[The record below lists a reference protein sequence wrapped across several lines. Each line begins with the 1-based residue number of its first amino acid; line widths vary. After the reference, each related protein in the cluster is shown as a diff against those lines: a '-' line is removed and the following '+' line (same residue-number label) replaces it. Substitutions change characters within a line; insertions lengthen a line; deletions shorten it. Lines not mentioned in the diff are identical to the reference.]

1 MKIDELKEIMDKK
14 ILDLFYKLI
23 ELVPIEV
30 KYSRDR
36 KYLIGEDKIELCIGA
51 KSNDSG
57 YKFPDSEEYRPCFSL
72 FTVTFVDYMS
82 DDISFYINLPNGRQ
96 VRVPNFEKEEIWKIK
111 ATLLE
116 KQKEFELKMLDKYL

>member
-1 MKIDELKEIMDKK
+1 
-14 ILDLFYKLI
+14 
-23 ELVPIEV
+23 
-30 KYSRDR
+30 
-36 KYLIGEDKIELCIGA
+36 
-51 KSNDSG
+51 
-57 YKFPDSEEYRPCFSL
+57 
-72 FTVTFVDYMS
+72 MS